1 MMSSGFQGSIL
12 ADAALGLGSSAQRA
26 VCGSRKQQA
35 SRGRARKIL
44 GSNRFFR
51 GTRSSDLMKQFSLS
65 KGDSIMEM
73 VLEGKRWCG
82 AAASGQ
88 AGAQH
93 GAPIKKRAGKDL
105 TWFRRSH

>member
-51 GTRSSDLMKQFSLS
+51 GIRSSDLMKQFSLS
-65 KGDSIMEM
+65 KSDSIIEM
-73 VLEGKRWCG
+73 ILEGKRWCG
-82 AAASGQ
+82 AIDVRASWGAACC
-88 AGAQH
+88 
-93 GAPIKKRAGKDL
+93 APTEASREGFDVVW
-105 TWFRRSH
+105 T